1 MKKTISCLLLTG
13 LMILCH
19 ATILARDI
27 LAQDRDDRH
36 SKAVELNSKGIGF
49 LEEKRYLE
57 AIKTF
62 QAALDLLHDSQR
74 IKRNLAAA
82 YSHLGV
88 QRLKSGRFSD
98 AGRALNQAA
107 GLDPDNPNLRYYRG
121 FLAFKQ
127 GRYAESIRLLKS
139 SLAKDPKKVA
149 AWISLGHCHYRLDQL
164 KQTLVAWDRALRLD
178 PGAHGGLMKLRQRVR
193 AEVGFKEISVAGRS
207 RHFRIKADGS
217 RPGFDRIAMEVLGY
231 LEQGYNK
238 VCADLGFYPGEVV
251 TVVLHTRKDFRR
263 VTGTHHWVGGTFD
276 GARIRLPVRDFDK
289 HRASIQR
296 TLVHEFTHMV
306 VHRLAGGAGVPA
318 WINEGIAR
326 VEEGI
331 TDQDA
336 CETLRR
342 LGGASA
348 LFPLE
353 KLNRPFSRMKSAV
366 DARRAYAQSCS
377 FTHHLIRSFSTRG
390 VGRFIRF
397 LRDPPDGGGMP
408 AAFKKAFGIE
418 LSEAEKQWKTAL
430 EM

>member
-1 MKKTISCLLLTG
+1 MKKITSCLVLTC
-13 LMILCH
+13 LMILG
-19 ATILARDI
+19 LPSL
-27 LAQDRDDRH
+27 LAQDKDDRH
-36 SKAVELNSKGIGF
+36 KEAVELNRKGIGF

-57 AIKTF
+57 AIKAF
-62 QAALDLLHDSQR
+62 QAALDLLHDNQR
-74 IKRNLAAA
+74 IKKNLAAA

-88 QRLKSGRFSD
+88 QRLKIGRFGD
-98 AGRALNQAA
+98 ARRALNQAA

-149 AWISLGHCHYRLDQL
+149 AWVSLGHSHYRLDQL
-164 KQTLVAWDRALRLD
+164 KETLEAWDRALSLKPD
-178 PGAHGGLMKLRQRVR
+178 AHGGLAKLRQRVR
-193 AEVGFKEISVAGRS
+193 AEVSFKEISVAGRS
-207 RHFRIKADGS
+207 KHFRLKADGS

-251 TVVLHTRKDFRR
+251 TVVLHTRKDFQR

-289 HRASIQR
+289 HKASIRR

-331 TDQDA
+331 TDLDA
-336 CETLRR
+336 RETLRR
-342 LGGASA
+342 LGGTRA

-390 VGRFIRF
+390 IGRFIRF
-397 LRDPPDGGGMP
+397 LRDPPERGGMP
-408 AAFKKAFGIE
+408 AAFKKAFGID
-418 LSEAEKQWKTAL
+418 LSEAEKRWKMAL
-430 EM
+430 EL